1 MVSAAYNHP
10 SVVLWGFFNEGQ
22 SDNAT
27 ACPSYAAMARAFKGR
42 DPSRLVTWA
51 SNRKQRDLCLRH
63 ADVVSFNSYPGWYGG
78 NASSVNASWEA
89 DAAWVAAHWPAK
101 PFLISETGAG
111 GIAGNH
117 SASLQR
123 WSEEYQALVDGDDA
137 ATAMGSADVAGLALW
152 QYSDIKVDQPN
163 SSSGRP
169 GGINN
174 KGVYDRW
181 RRPKLAAARVSEIYG
196 AAAAREARANAP
208 PPVLGSLS

>member
-1 MVSAAYNHP
+1 MR
-10 SVVLWGFFNEGQ
+10 GF
-22 SDNAT
+22 DVA
-27 ACPSYAAMARAFKGR
+27 PAR
-42 DPSRLVTWA
+42 
-51 SNRKQRDLCLRH
+51 RH

-89 DAAWVAAHWPAK
+89 DAAWVVAHWPAK